1 MGNAKGGKKMR
12 KRNRDKDLH
21 TKEWTANR
29 IWGLMGLLLLEI
41 FCVVWL
47 ILTEKQLIASIL
59 FVACAVGSM
68 VGIVK
73 LAKNYKRKSF
83 KTLIEKDIEED
94 QKYAEIFGDGY
105 YMWKA
110 YTLPNIVVKGTKNA
124 KMQLDDKD
132 KVILERGKRIAHLEK
147 ALKLACLSLRGKCD
161 YCKYK
166 DDEICPPD
174 HHCSNLVMEYF
185 LE

>member
-1 MGNAKGGKKMR
+1 ML
-12 KRNRDKDLH
+12 KRNKDKDLH

-47 ILTEKQLIASIL
+47 ILTEQQLIASIL
-59 FVACAVGSM
+59 FMACAVGSM

-73 LAKNYKRKSF
+73 LAKNYKRKNF

-94 QKYAEIFGDGY
+94 IEYAEIYGDGY

-110 YTLPNIVVKGTKNA
+110 YTLPNIVVKGTKNV

-132 KVILERGKRIAHLEK
+132 KVILERGKQIALLEK
-147 ALKLACLSLRGKCD
+147 ALELACEKLTTRLEVLTNSEDSIVYPNKYVD
-161 YCKYK
+161 YFKTK
-166 DDEICPPD
+166 AKE
-174 HHCSNLVMEYF
+174 MMK
-185 LE
+185 

>member
-1 MGNAKGGKKMR
+1 MTKNEK
-12 KRNRDKDLH
+12 DKDLH

-47 ILTEKQLIASIL
+47 ILTEQQLIASIL
-59 FVACAVGSM
+59 FMACAVGSM

-73 LAKNYKRKSF
+73 LAKNYKRKNF

-94 QKYAEIFGDGY
+94 IEYAEIFGDGY

-132 KVILERGKRIAHLEK
+132 KVILERGKRIAYLERAYELVCK
-147 ALKLACLSLRGKCD
+147 EHSKLYCEYYCHKEPCGACENGD
-161 YCKYK
+161 YMFFK
-166 DDEICPPD
+166 DNFIE
-174 HHCSNLVMEYF
+174 LVKEKKS
-185 LE
+185 E